1 MGGFVL
7 LFAIASENKTW
18 FWKKRGS
25 STGDLT
31 NIDLLG
37 EGGRRNVMGHR
48 KQLEGP
54 VSHLFPAIT
63 TLTQNL
69 NDRNSEV

>member
-7 LFAIASENKTW
+7 LFALASENKTW
-18 FWKKRGS
+18 FWKKMGS

-37 EGGRRNVMGHR
+37 EGSRQGGNVMRHR
-48 KQLEGP
+48 K
-54 VSHLFPAIT
+54 
-63 TLTQNL
+63 
-69 NDRNSEV
+69 

>member
-7 LFAIASENKTW
+7 LFAIASENKAW
-18 FWKKRGS
+18 FWKKRES

-37 EGGRRNVMGHR
+37 EGGRQGGTVMGHR
-48 KQLEGP
+48 KDQFHIYSQLLL
-54 VSHLFPAIT
+54 H
-63 TLTQNL
+63 
-69 NDRNSEV
+69 